1 MLLLLLCWCCSA
13 QLIAAGTYGPSD
25 KAKADGTL
33 YGDVYNWADMIQNYI
48 QQLAD
53 EGIRKDYTQ
62 VSTTGLG
69 VVLRT
74 VELELSL
81 FRRRNFR

>member
-1 MLLLLLCWCCSA
+1 MLLLLLLSYCASIHLVTTNA
-13 QLIAAGTYGPSD
+13 YRPAGKS
-25 KAKADGTL
+25 KADGTL

-62 VSTTGLG
+62 VSRAGI
-69 VVLRT
+69 
-74 VELELSL
+74 
-81 FRRRNFR
+81 